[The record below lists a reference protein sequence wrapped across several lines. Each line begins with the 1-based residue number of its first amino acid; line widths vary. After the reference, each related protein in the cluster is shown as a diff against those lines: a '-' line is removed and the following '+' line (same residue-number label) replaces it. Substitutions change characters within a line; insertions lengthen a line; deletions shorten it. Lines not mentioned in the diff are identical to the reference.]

1 VGDERVGKTS
11 VINRLLGNSHD
22 DNQTSTQGIDISEL
36 NFEDYHCN
44 IWDFAGQELTHQTHQ
59 FFLTERSL
67 YIYVI
72 DAQKED
78 NQARDLHWLNTIK
91 SYSANSPII
100 IVINHS
106 DQNLNY
112 QFDKLRYKDDF
123 QIVDVIHTSACNLNT
138 LSEPVKYKLGNTI
151 NTLHEAISRQLPKLP
166 GIDRLLPESWHE
178 VKKAMENFKK
188 TKNVIDKDSYDNECR
203 KAKILGKPLQA
214 ALLKILN
221 SIGTVV
227 AYPNDFR
234 LRLTQILK
242 PEWVT
247 NAVYKIVRS
256 PSDSPGFYSE
266 EFIGSILDGEYTY
279 THQQWLVDLLIKF
292 EIGFRLQEN
301 GTLLIPMRL
310 PSITPDFDKSLYQSG
325 LNIRFNYHRRGLL
338 KLNTLPQLIVRMH
351 HYVDNQTSKYWRH
364 GMFITL
370 GDCRGVIIA
379 DEPNQCIEVKL
390 THRNEDARNLLQWI
404 RSNIE
409 AIEKSQINANT
420 EKKLPYLEEIAL
432 FDTDYSHAIGYESY
446 QRVERSYKKEI
457 KNLNL
462 EVIDSK
468 TGEIY
473 DKDFDVSELLG
484 LYQDNKIRQF
494 SPHSLLE
501 FLTQSLLRLTDFRSK
516 IINEQEDDINDRVR
530 ESLSSRGYI
539 IADQSRGGF
548 SNSGKGAGERD
559 IVVLNQYGQQATL
572 IEAMILKSAV
582 KKTIAEHYKKLTV
595 NYNTHGNPVDFLIT
609 YAKVKNFNNLWKK
622 YKAEFEDFI
631 DLSDI
636 RSNKS
641 NIKIGHTSIKLDNSD
656 QVRIIYHIM
665 VNFGVKVDH

>member
-1 VGDERVGKTS
+1 
-11 VINRLLGNSHD
+11 
-22 DNQTSTQGIDISEL
+22 
-36 NFEDYHCN
+36 
-44 IWDFAGQELTHQTHQ
+44 
-59 FFLTERSL
+59 
-67 YIYVI
+67 
-72 DAQKED
+72 
-78 NQARDLHWLNTIK
+78 
-91 SYSANSPII
+91 
-100 IVINHS
+100 
-106 DQNLNY
+106 
-112 QFDKLRYKDDF
+112 
-123 QIVDVIHTSACNLNT
+123 
-138 LSEPVKYKLGNTI
+138 
-151 NTLHEAISRQLPKLP
+151 
-166 GIDRLLPESWHE
+166 
-178 VKKAMENFKK
+178 
-188 TKNVIDKDSYDNECR
+188 
-203 KAKILGKPLQA
+203 
-214 ALLKILN
+214 
-221 SIGTVV
+221 
-227 AYPNDFR
+227 
-234 LRLTQILK
+234 
-242 PEWVT
+242 
-247 NAVYKIVRS
+247 
-256 PSDSPGFYSE
+256 
-266 EFIGSILDGEYTY
+266 
-279 THQQWLVDLLIKF
+279 
-292 EIGFRLQEN
+292 
-301 GTLLIPMRL
+301 
-310 PSITPDFDKSLYQSG
+310 
-325 LNIRFNYHRRGLL
+325 
-338 KLNTLPQLIVRMH
+338 
-351 HYVDNQTSKYWRH
+351 
-364 GMFITL
+364 MFITL